1 MSNKRGICILI
12 AIAAA
17 VAAAPAVSAQDDQIK
32 VNVNGTAVVFE
43 DQQPVI
49 INERTLVPVR
59 GVFEA
64 MGASV
69 DWNEESGD
77 IIVSGEDITITMSMG
92 SSIMKAG
99 ENTIELDTPPEL
111 MSDRAMLPVRAI
123 CEALGAVVE
132 WDSEN
137 TTVNINT
144 SIASL
149 LPSEIDNTKWSYNA
163 EDDVY
168 WQVGI
173 SYCLDPADEKYETLG
188 IFVPG
193 AYMSGQDNGD
203 GTYTCEINTAGTVG
217 GYTAET
223 APMVMPINTPGYS
236 AMNAPTDYVSGVSP
250 YTDAGFIYVNAG
262 CRGRDAGAPA
272 GVTDLK
278 AAVRYIR
285 YISESIPGNTDSF
298 FTFGMSGGGAQ
309 SALMGATGNS
319 ELYTPY
325 LEAIG
330 AVEGESDA
338 VTGSMCW
345 CPITSLDYANE
356 AYEWNLGLSRT
367 DLDEETQ
374 ALSDGMSK
382 AFVEYLN
389 ALGLKDENGNVLSLE
404 QSENGLYMAGSYY
417 DYLKD
422 VIETSLNN
430 FLNDTEFPYTPAS
443 QRGGMMG
450 GGMHGG
456 MMGDNA
462 KRIEDIDGI
471 ARNETDSEPEEDVT
485 YATVQ
490 EYIDSL
496 NKDTEWVIYD
506 SATNTAEITSVEDF
520 VKACKNASKS
530 VGAFDDLNCAQG
542 ENMLFGYGDGAGAHF
557 DSVMAELL
565 QGTEY
570 GESYAEDMGKTDFL
584 GNSVQYRVNMY
595 NPMYYLEDYYD
606 GYKTSDVAKYWRIRT
621 GINQGD
627 TALTTEV
634 NLALALENYGIEDV
648 DFETVWGQAH
658 VEAERT
664 GSSTENFISW
674 VNECISAE

>member
-17 VAAAPAVSAQDDQIK
+17 VAAAPAVSAQGDQIK

-173 SYCLDPADEKYETLG
+173 SYCSDPADEKYETLG

-389 ALGLKDENGNVLSLE
+389 ALGIKDENGNVLSLE

-462 KRIEDIDGI
+462 QRIEDIDGI

-496 NKDTEWVIYD
+496 NNDTEWVIYD

-674 VNECISAE
+674 VNECLSAE